1 LFKILVIN
9 FVAQSLIKK
18 KNMNSF
24 FKYFIIAGIFTLAFA
39 SCEDD
44 EYGPRKESTPVIESA
59 AVTPPNF
66 TFGDSITLTA
76 SVSDPATE
84 LTSLTYEVISGNRT
98 VASGEILLA
107 GENDEVSEN
116 VFVSLLPNQE
126 DNSDV
131 HVNLVANNI
140 LKGSSTSQIDGLTGN
155 RPEFN
160 QLYMVTG
167 NGSVNILEPQ
177 ADNIFQG
184 NDLTLETSFHFKIA
198 ERLHEDNSID
208 YSGAVFGNVN
218 GKVAMI
224 NEDGESAFAFTP
236 DADYTRV
243 FSYNI
248 FAFEVETTGSMLGED
263 DLALNS
269 FGSEDINN
277 ESFRTLNRNLENG
290 KTYSLFG
297 ALADNQNV
305 YNPDFFERTAQNK
318 VTFLGETGDYTIYYN
333 PVRKNI
339 FVGVDNPS
347 FPNYLLACGYGLGY
361 PTRVSSEEI
370 ASVYPGHQ
378 RTHTDWGFDHVMK
391 YVLLRRIDEGVY
403 QGTFYTPGDNDFY
416 AGFKPF
422 ENTGWGN
429 EKRAGDFTFTG
440 EQIISGDNDW
450 TIPNGEN
457 DPVITPSNYRFT
469 INLNDNTVHIE
480 QITLY

>member
-1 LFKILVIN
+1 
-9 FVAQSLIKK
+9 
-18 KNMNSF
+18 MNSL
-24 FKYFIIAGIFTLAFA
+24 FKYFLIAGIFTLAFA
-39 SCEDD
+39 SCEED

-59 AVTPPNF
+59 AVTPPGF

-84 LTSLTYEVISGNRT
+84 LTNLTYEVVSANR
-98 VASGEILLA
+98 VVSSGEILLA
-107 GENDEVSEN
+107 GESDVVSKN

-131 HVNLVANNI
+131 HVNLVAHNI
-140 LKGSSTSQIDGLTGN
+140 LKGTSSYQIDGLTGN

-160 QLYMVTG
+160 QLYMVTE
-167 NGSVNILEPQ
+167 NGFVNVLEPR
-177 ADNIFQG
+177 ADNSNIFQG

-224 NEDGESAFAFTP
+224 DEDGESAFAFTP
-236 DADYTRV
+236 EADYTRV
-243 FSYNI
+243 FTYDM
-248 FAFEVETTGSMLGED
+248 FAFDVETTGSTLGEA
-263 DLALNS
+263 DLALGS
-269 FGSEDINN
+269 FGSEDING
-277 ESFRTLNRNLENG
+277 ESFRTLSRNLENG

-347 FPNYLLACGYGLGY
+347 YPNYLLACGWGLGY
-361 PTRVSSEEI
+361 PTKVSSEEI
-370 ASVYPGHQ
+370 ASAYPGHQ

-403 QGTFYTPGDNDFY
+403 QGTFYTPGDHDFY
-416 AGFKPF
+416 ADFKPF
-422 ENTGWGN
+422 ENTGWAN
-429 EKRAGDFTFTG
+429 EKKAGDFTFTG
-440 EQIISGDNDW
+440 EQIISGDNNW
-450 TIPNGEN
+450 NIPNGED

-469 INLNDNTVHIE
+469 VNLNDNTVHIE